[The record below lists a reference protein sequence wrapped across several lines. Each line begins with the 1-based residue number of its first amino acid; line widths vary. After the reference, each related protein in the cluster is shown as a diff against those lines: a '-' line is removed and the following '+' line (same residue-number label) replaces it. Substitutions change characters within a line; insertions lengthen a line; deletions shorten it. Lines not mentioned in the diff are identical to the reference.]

1 MSIIDELKLSPED
14 VEKIVLL
21 FCKAAVKS
29 RLQDRIVPFKVDND
43 APLAAKILAFIQ
55 AQPNKQC
62 KRYEISH
69 QFKHQ
74 TQIRRLAAIEELLKA
89 GEIRTKTIRTGKS
102 NKRTIVYYIPD

>member
-1 MSIIDELKLSPED
+1 MSIIEDLKLSDED

-29 RLQDRIVPFKVDND
+29 KLQERKVPVTIDDN
-43 APLAAKILAFIQ
+43 APLAAKILAFIK
-55 AQPNKQC
+55 AQPDKQC

-74 TQIRRLAAIEELLKA
+74 TQIRRLAALEELLKT
-89 GEIRTKTIRTGKS
+89 GEIKT
-102 NKRTIVYYIPD
+102 RTIKGKNGRKAVVYFVDD

>member
-1 MSIIDELKLSPED
+1 MSIIEDLKLSDED

-29 RLQDRIVPFKVDND
+29 KLQERKVPVTIDDNV
-43 APLAAKILAFIQ
+43 PLAAKILAFIK
-55 AQPNKQC
+55 AQPDKQC

-74 TQIRRLAAIEELLKA
+74 TQIRRLAALEELLKA
-89 GEIRTKTIRTGKS
+89 GKIKT
-102 NKRTIVYYIPD
+102 RTIKGKNGRKADVYFVED

>member
-21 FCKAAVKS
+21 FCKAAVKN
-29 RLQDRIVPFKVDND
+29 RLQERTVPFKVDDN
-43 APLAAKILAFIQ
+43 APLAARILAFIK
-55 AQPNKQC
+55 AQPDKQC

-74 TQIRRLAAIEELLKA
+74 TQIRRLAALEELLKT
-89 GEIRTKTIRTGKS
+89 GEIKT
-102 NKRTIVYYIPD
+102 RTIKGKNGRKAVVYFVED